1 MYRKR
6 IKLHA
11 KFDENKEQN
20 LKSKLLG
27 EDARNT
33 KPKFIKMQWK
43 CIEKD

>member
-11 KFDENKEQN
+11 KFDENKEQI
-20 LKSKLLG
+20 LG

-33 KPKFIKMQWK
+33 KPKFIKKMQWK

>member
-20 LKSKLLG
+20 FGWGCKKYQ
-27 EDARNT
+27 T
-33 KPKFIKMQWK
+33 KIYKNAM
-43 CIEKD
+43 EMY

>member
-1 MYRKR
+1 M
-6 IKLHA
+6 
-11 KFDENKEQN
+11 QN
-20 LKSKLLG
+20 SMKIKSKILG